1 MKTDVKRHLLFDRK
15 CTIFATAKQNNPK
28 KPPFGRLFSAL
39 NGKKHT
45 IFFKKGPILFKKHTI
60 L

>member
-1 MKTDVKRHLLFDRK
+1 MLNGICFSTGNALYLQQQSRTTPKSRPKGGFFRHL
-15 CTIFATAKQNNPK
+15 TA
-28 KPPFGRLFSAL
+28 
-39 NGKKHT
+39 KKHT